1 MMGQNVGMADRI
13 VRIILAVVF
22 IILALIYS
30 PWWFIP
36 AVIALV
42 TGIVGWCGLYALF
55 GWNTCPVEA
64 KPAKK
69 APAKKPAVKAGTG
82 RKLKNLETKIGKVPK
97 FFRELTTKEPE
108 MFAMVMRFEQ
118 HIWDDGKLSKKTK
131 KLIAIAI
138 AAALRDQHAVR
149 AQLAGAKNL
158 GVTKEEIE
166 EALRVTFL
174 LSGMPAYVYGKAQ
187 LDEVMK

>member
-1 MMGQNVGMADRI
+1 MA
-13 VRIILAVVF
+13 VKKTV
-22 IILALIYS
+22 
-30 PWWFIP
+30 PKK
-36 AVIALV
+36 
-42 TGIVGWCGLYALF
+42 T
-55 GWNTCPVEA
+55 
-64 KPAKK
+64 PAKIS
-69 APAKKPAVKAGTG
+69 ATKKGTDK
-82 RKLKNLETKIGKVPK
+82 KLNTLEKKIGKVPK

-108 MFAMVMRFEQ
+108 MFNLVMRFEQ
-118 HIWDDGKLSKKTK
+118 HIWDDGKLSRKTK

-158 GVTKEEIE
+158 GVTKAEVE

-187 LDEVMK
+187 LDEVMP

>member
-1 MMGQNVGMADRI
+1 MNKVMA
-13 VRIILAVVF
+13 
-22 IILALIYS
+22 
-30 PWWFIP
+30 
-36 AVIALV
+36 
-42 TGIVGWCGLYALF
+42 
-55 GWNTCPVEA
+55 A
-64 KPAKK
+64 KKMVAKKTPAKK
-69 APAKKPAVKAGTG
+69 AAARKGTE
-82 RKLKNLETKIGKVPK
+82 KDLQDLEKKIGKVPK

-108 MFAMVMRFEQ
+108 MFNLVMRFEQ
-118 HIWDDGKLSKKTK
+118 HIWDDGKLTKKTK

-158 GVTKEEIE
+158 GVTKAEIE

-187 LDEVMK
+187 LDEIMP

>member
-1 MMGQNVGMADRI
+1 MA
-13 VRIILAVVF
+13 V
-22 IILALIYS
+22 
-30 PWWFIP
+30 
-36 AVIALV
+36 
-42 TGIVGWCGLYALF
+42 
-55 GWNTCPVEA
+55 
-64 KPAKK
+64 
-69 APAKKPAVKAGTG
+69 KKPAVKKATG
-82 RKLKNLETKIGKVPK
+82 NKPVQKAATEKKLKNLETKIGKVPK
-97 FFRELTTKEPE
+97 FFRELTTSEPE
-108 MFAMVMRFEQ
+108 MFNLVMRFEE
-118 HIWDDGKLSKKTK
+118 HIWDDGKVSKKTK

-158 GVTKEEIE
+158 GVTKAEIE

>member
-1 MMGQNVGMADRI
+1 M
-13 VRIILAVVF
+13 VV
-22 IILALIYS
+22 
-30 PWWFIP
+30 
-36 AVIALV
+36 
-42 TGIVGWCGLYALF
+42 
-55 GWNTCPVEA
+55 
-64 KPAKK
+64 
-69 APAKKPAVKAGTG
+69 KKPAVKKAPGKMPVQKAATDK
-82 RKLKNLETKIGKVPK
+82 KLKNLETKIGKVPK
-97 FFRELTTKEPE
+97 FFKELTTNEPE
-108 MFAMVMRFEQ
+108 MFNLVMRFEE
-118 HIWDDGKLSKKTK
+118 HIWDDGKISKKTK

-158 GVTKEEIE
+158 GVTKGEVE

>member
-1 MMGQNVGMADRI
+1 MA
-13 VRIILAVVF
+13 VKK
-22 IILALIYS
+22 
-30 PWWFIP
+30 P
-36 AVIALV
+36 V
-42 TGIVGWCGLYALF
+42 TKK
-55 GWNTCPVEA
+55 T
-64 KPAKK
+64 PAK
-69 APAKKPAVKAGTG
+69 ATAA
-82 RKLKNLETKIGKVPK
+82 RKNTEKDLQDLEKKIGKVPK

-108 MFAMVMRFEQ
+108 MFTLVMRFEQ
-118 HIWDDGKLSKKTK
+118 HIWDDGKLSRKTK

-158 GVTKEEIE
+158 GVTKAEIE

-187 LDEVMK
+187 LDEVMP

>member
-1 MMGQNVGMADRI
+1 LWRTHETGECMKMVAQKTVAKK
-13 VRIILAVVF
+13 
-22 IILALIYS
+22 
-30 PWWFIP
+30 IP
-36 AVIALV
+36 AKTTA
-42 TGIVGWCGLYALF
+42 
-55 GWNTCPVEA
+55 
-64 KPAKK
+64 AKK
-69 APAKKPAVKAGTG
+69 GTDKKLNT
-82 RKLKNLETKIGKVPK
+82 LEKKIGKVPK

-108 MFAMVMRFEQ
+108 MFNLVMRFEQ
-118 HIWDDGKLSKKTK
+118 HIWDDGKLSRKTK

-158 GVTKEEIE
+158 GVTKAEVE

-187 LDEVMK
+187 LDEVMP

>member
-1 MMGQNVGMADRI
+1 MA
-13 VRIILAVVF
+13 VKKPVAKK
-22 IILALIYS
+22 
-30 PWWFIP
+30 P
-36 AVIALV
+36 AV
-42 TGIVGWCGLYALF
+42 
-55 GWNTCPVEA
+55 
-64 KPAKK
+64 KK
-69 APAKKPAVKAGTG
+69 APAKKPVVAKAAAKDIKG
-82 RKLKNLETKIGKVPK
+82 LEKKIGHVPK
-97 FFRELTTKEPE
+97 FFRDLTTKEPE
-108 MFAMVMRFEQ
+108 MFNLVMKFEN

-158 GVTKEEIE
+158 GVTKAEVE

-174 LSGMPAYVYGKAQ
+174 LSGMPAYVYGRAQ

>member
-1 MMGQNVGMADRI
+1 MAKT
-13 VRIILAVVF
+13 
-22 IILALIYS
+22 
-30 PWWFIP
+30 
-36 AVIALV
+36 V
-42 TGIVGWCGLYALF
+42 TRKA
-55 GWNTCPVEA
+55 PA

-69 APAKKPAVKAGTG
+69 SVPAAKKAATTK
-82 RKLKNLETKIGKVPK
+82 KSLSDLEKKIGKVPK
-97 FFRELTTKEPE
+97 FFKELTTSEPE
-108 MFAMVMRFEQ
+108 MFELVMKFEQ

-149 AQLAGAKNL
+149 AQLMGAANL
-158 GVTKEEIE
+158 GVTKAEVE

-187 LDEVMK
+187 LDDVMKK

>member
-1 MMGQNVGMADRI
+1 MA
-13 VRIILAVVF
+13 VKK
-22 IILALIYS
+22 
-30 PWWFIP
+30 P
-36 AVIALV
+36 V
-42 TGIVGWCGLYALF
+42 T
-55 GWNTCPVEA
+55 
-64 KPAKK
+64 KK
-69 APAKKPAVKAGTG
+69 APAKQPAVKTG
-82 RKLKNLETKIGKVPK
+82 AARQIKSLEKKIGKVPK

-108 MFAMVMRFEQ
+108 MFSLVMRFEE
-118 HIWDDGKLSKKTK
+118 HIWDDGKISKKTK

-138 AAALRDQHAVR
+138 AAAMRDQHAVR

-158 GVTKEEIE
+158 GITKGEVE